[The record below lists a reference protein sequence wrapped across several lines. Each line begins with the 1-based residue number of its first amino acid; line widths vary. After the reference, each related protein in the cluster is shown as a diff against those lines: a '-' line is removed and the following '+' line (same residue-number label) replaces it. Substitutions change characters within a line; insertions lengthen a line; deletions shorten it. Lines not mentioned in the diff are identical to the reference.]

1 MPAGGA
7 TLPGV
12 IIHGG
17 TIYTGDPEV
26 PRVRGLPIDNRGR
39 ITRGV
44 EAWEG
49 DTSAVSNER
58 IDLEGR
64 TVVPG
69 FVDAHVHFLS
79 WALAANRVDVRLAL
93 TGEAALALVAERAA
107 TDRTNGTDADWLIG
121 GGWTEQLL
129 ADIADPA
136 AALDRAVQGRP
147 AALWAR
153 DHHAL
158 WLSTRALELLGGGEA
173 IRRERD
179 AWAVPLPEPTR
190 VERQRAVAA
199 GQTAAHALGITG
211 VHDFEWRLGRRTWQ
225 ELDLDDRVSL
235 RVVMAV
241 TAEHI
246 GAIDAIEL
254 VTGFGSDHVKV
265 GPVKAFCDGTLGART
280 ANMLAP
286 YADGGT
292 GMDLLPPAALVELI
306 TTAAAHG
313 MPVALHAI
321 GDAAVRNA
329 LDALEATRPAW
340 LELAEERPPR
350 IEHAQLVHPDDL
362 ARFAAL
368 GVVASMQ
375 PAHAAEDRT
384 NAETAWGDRCSGAY
398 AWRSLHDAGAT
409 LIFGSDAPISPLN
422 PLAAIGAA
430 TSAPLTSGQ
439 QVDAATALAAIS
451 TLPSHVAGLA
461 RTVGR
466 LAPGRAADLVVLDA
480 DPHEVAPEEIASINV
495 VATMVGGRWVYGRP
509 PW

>member
-1 MPAGGA
+1 MPADGA
-7 TLPGV
+7 TLPSV
-12 IIHGG
+12 ILHGG

-79 WALAANRVDVRLAL
+79 WALAAHRVDVRLAP
-93 TGEAALALVAERAA
+93 TGDAVLALVAERAA
-107 TDRTNGTDADWLIG
+107 VDRTAGTDTDWLLG
-121 GGWTEQLL
+121 SGWTEQML
-129 ADIADPA
+129 AGIPDPA
-136 AALDRAVQGRP
+136 AALDQAVQGRP

-173 IRRERD
+173 IRREHD
-179 AWAVPLPEPTR
+179 AWAVPLPKPTR

-199 GQTAAHALGITG
+199 GQTAAHALGVTG

-225 ELDLDDRVSL
+225 ELDVDGRVSL

-246 GAIDAIEL
+246 GALDAIEV
-254 VTGFGSDHVKV
+254 VTGFGSEHVKI

-292 GMDLLPPAALVELI
+292 GMDLLPPDALVELI
-306 TTAAAHG
+306 TTAAVCG

-350 IEHAQLVHPDDL
+350 IEHAQLVHPDDFV
-362 ARFAAL
+362 RFAEL

-375 PAHAAEDRT
+375 PAHAAEDRS
-384 NAETAWGDRCSGAY
+384 NAEAAWGDRCRDAY
-398 AWRSLHDAGAT
+398 AWRSLQETGAT

-422 PLAAIGAA
+422 PLGAIAAA
-430 TSAPLTSGQ
+430 TSAPLTAGQ
-439 QVDAATALAAIS
+439 QVDVATALAAIT
-451 TLPSHVAGLA
+451 TLPSRVAGLA

-495 VATMVGGRWVYGRP
+495 VATMVSGRWVYGRP